1 MSSSRHFSDS
11 RRVGKE
17 PAPEKS
23 NFVHTCNL
31 LSRYIK
37 KKGNLRNLNLEIGGK
52 VESLESIMRPG
63 SSQVTPIN
71 IEDASNESS
80 TSEEEAIM
88 EPNNAQL
95 TMFYAGRV
103 LVFDDYPVDKAREL
117 VQLASN
123 VNSHMPTGKDLVI
136 PDCGAQ
142 ERRPLHPGANGSVE
156 AGGILSNT
164 LKEKMNTAGEQE
176 WVSGQPRAIG
186 SRKVP
191 NGMFSNPFK
200 EKVIDAALASSP
212 GAQEWLAPE
221 PEANGSG
228 KASGLFSYSI
238 REKMNPGGAVTA
250 TSSAREWLPPPWGSN
265 SSCKDSGVLSDPVK
279 VKTNHGVAVTSSSGA
294 RDWLTSQSE
303 GKGSRMV
310 RGILSNPVKEKMNP
324 GGVAPSSSGL
334 PDWLMQQPE
343 NKGSRMACGTLSDP
357 MKEKVNHD
365 GAMASFSE
373 AQSLIPPQPEANGSD
388 LPIARRSSLHR
399 FLEKRKDRAV
409 ARGPYQIQEQPV
421 SSSKSDEQLE
431 LKL

>member
-11 RRVGKE
+11 TRVGKE

-37 KKGNLRNLNLEIGGK
+37 KKGSLRNLNLEIGGK

-80 TSEEEAIM
+80 TSEEAIM

-123 VNSHMPTGKDLVI
+123 VNFHMATDKDLVI
-136 PDCGAQ
+136 PDGVAQ
-142 ERRPLHPGANGSVE
+142 ERRPLHPGANGSLK
-156 AGGILSNT
+156 AGGILSNNF
-164 LKEKMNTAGEQE
+164 KEKMNTA
-176 WVSGQPRAIG
+176 
-186 SRKVP
+186 
-191 NGMFSNPFK
+191 
-200 EKVIDAALASSP
+200 

-228 KASGLFSYSI
+228 KAGGLFSYAI

-265 SSCKDSGVLSDPVK
+265 SSCKDSGVLSDSVK
-279 VKTNHGVAVTSSSGA
+279 VKTNHGGAVTSSSGA

-303 GKGSRMV
+303 NEGSRMV
-310 RGILSNPVKEKMNP
+310 RGIFSNPVKEKMNP
-324 GGVAPSSSGL
+324 GGVAPSSSDVR
-334 PDWLMQQPE
+334 DWLMQHSE
-343 NKGSRMACGTLSDP
+343 NNG
-357 MKEKVNHD
+357 MKERVNHD
-365 GAMASFSE
+365 GAMASLSE
-373 AQSLIPPQPEANGSD
+373 AQSLIPPQPEANGSGMYIGAFGFKNCY
-388 LPIARRSSLHR
+388 LCHASSR
-399 FLEKRKDRAV
+399 IFT
-409 ARGPYQIQEQPV
+409 
-421 SSSKSDEQLE
+421 SS
-431 LKL
+431 